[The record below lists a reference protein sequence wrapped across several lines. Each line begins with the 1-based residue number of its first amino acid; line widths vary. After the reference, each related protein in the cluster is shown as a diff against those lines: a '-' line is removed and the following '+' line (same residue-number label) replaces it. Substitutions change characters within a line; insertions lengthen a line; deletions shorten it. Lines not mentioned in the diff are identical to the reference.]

1 MELHFSSPSCVP
13 FCAHSPAEANELQQG
28 KDENSSAQRPP
39 LGREAQITKING
51 QIPGNAPC
59 GLCGLDLW
67 GRLWTGPEMKQTA
80 DKAAP
85 IPVKLQDVLPTQS
98 WLSLHCTELFRCQL
112 GMGAAECSN
121 CSNLQMPAAREASWG
136 HVRNGRRTHQQ
147 QPRISAWQSLCKLRS
162 PVNEAF
168 LD

>member
-67 GRLWTGPEMKQTA
+67 GRLWTGPETKQTA

-121 CSNLQMPAAREASWG
+121 CSNLQMPAAREAGDMSEMAG
-136 HVRNGRRTHQQ
+136 AHINSSHVSQLGK
-147 QPRISAWQSLCKLRS
+147 AY
-162 PVNEAF
+162 VNSVVR
-168 LD
+168 LMKPS